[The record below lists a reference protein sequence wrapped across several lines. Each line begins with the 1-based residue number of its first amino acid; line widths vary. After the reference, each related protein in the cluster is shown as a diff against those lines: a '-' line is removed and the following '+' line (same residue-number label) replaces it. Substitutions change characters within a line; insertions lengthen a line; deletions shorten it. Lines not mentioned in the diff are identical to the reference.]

1 MISYKHITEIR
12 NVILDT
18 HMRTVG
24 SNYIFETLK
33 HRDQWF
39 GCTRIVDTSG
49 IDKHP
54 CLIFLF

>member
-24 SNYIFETLK
+24 SNYIFERRMTY
-33 HRDQWF
+33 
-39 GCTRIVDTSG
+39 I
-49 IDKHP
+49 
-54 CLIFLF
+54 